1 LANHKSAL
9 KRARQSVTRHG
20 RNGINKTKVK
30 NALKKARLVVGE
42 PPEVSGEALRKAM
55 SALHKASSKGTIHA
69 KNAARRISR
78 LAKLCHQASLGQQAS
93 VEQQV

>member
-9 KRARQSVTRHG
+9 KRARQSVTRNG

-30 NALKKARLVVGE
+30 NALKKARLAVGE
-42 PPEVSGEALRKAM
+42 PLEVKGEAFRKAM

-78 LAKLCHQASLGQQAS
+78 LAKRLHPSS
-93 VEQQV
+93 VG

>member
-1 LANHKSAL
+1 MANHKSAL
-9 KRARQSVTRHG
+9 KRARQSVTRNA

-30 NALKKARLVVGE
+30 NALKKARLSVGE
-42 PPEVSGEALRKAM
+42 APEVTNEAFRKAM

-78 LAKLCHQASLGQQAS
+78 LAKLCHQASTGQQS
-93 VEQQV
+93 